1 MFDLKD
7 DDFDDSIELNIND
20 QIKNKITE
28 GLNLQI
34 LIVILLKLGI
44 IGIGPAVIKVQEIYN
59 INLLNNQ
66 LEQVKSETQIVDNQ
80 IAEIENQ
87 IKQYDSSKEKK
98 KDFENKEKILT
109 QLAQERLRII
119 GILDHLQQAVGTVLD
134 KDNPTVFMFLDRIT
148 VNNRNIKIDASANND
163 SIVNEFLSQLEDE
176 SLYSSV
182 RLEQI
187 SSQRDSLKKFLVTGL
202 IKQDREN

>member
-7 DDFDDSIELNIND
+7 DNFDDSIELNIND

-119 GILDHLQQAVGTVLD
+119 GILDHLQQAVSTVVD
-134 KDNPTVFMFLDRIT
+134 KKNTNVFMFLDRIT

-176 SLYSSV
+176 SFYSSV